1 MHDLASYLIA
11 RVPDGM
17 SYADATQFCLRLYCT
32 VAGVPEQLLP
42 LSREVLGDAFAKLA
56 SVGWVRDDKL
66 YHSFY
71 GANLRKVTD
80 RGHWVEVMAA
90 IFKKGPDVVDMA
102 RWEALGR
109 HVGFF
114 NEAEGHPR

>member
-17 SYADATQFCLRLYCT
+17 SYADATQLCLRLYCT
-32 VAGVPEQLLP
+32 VDGVPVQLLP
-42 LSREVLGDAFAKLA
+42 LNKEVLGDAVARLA
-56 SVGWVRDDKL
+56 SVGWVGDDKL
-66 YHSFY
+66 YYSPD
-71 GANLRKVTD
+71 GANFHQVTD
-80 RGHWVEVMAA
+80 RGHWIEVMAA

-102 RWEALGR
+102 RWEALER
-109 HVGFF
+109 QVGFV